1 MKKSEKRATTQSGL
15 SILEQE
21 VPEGGTIGQGKKIEG
36 LNTLEYILFF
46 IFKLY

>member
-21 VPEGGTIGQGKKIEG
+21 VPEGGTIGQGKEKIEG
-36 LNTLEYILFF
+36 LVLDYP
-46 IFKLY
+46 